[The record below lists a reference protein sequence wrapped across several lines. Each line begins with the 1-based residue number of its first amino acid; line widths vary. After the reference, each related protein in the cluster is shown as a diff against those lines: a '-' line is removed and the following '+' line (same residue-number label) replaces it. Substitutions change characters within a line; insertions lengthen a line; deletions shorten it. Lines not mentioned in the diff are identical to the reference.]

1 MVSVSPIEVGAVDG
15 GDVDRG
21 SGRRRIG
28 DRLPDWMGSIRMR
41 IAFVYSVVLFGL
53 AALVVSVIYLG
64 LAHSLSEQP
73 ITRRVS
79 GVGVTRQGIPF
90 TFESQQVDQYLFIE
104 REANT
109 RALDTLRR
117 YTFGSLFALF
127 GTSVAVGWIVAGRV
141 LRPMGHI
148 TDVAREIQA
157 TDLSRRINLGG
168 PNDELRQLADT
179 FDGMLTRLDDAFE
192 GQRQF
197 IQEASHEL
205 RNPLAVIR
213 TNLDVALADPNT
225 PAEELRHTAEVVQ
238 RSTERM
244 VHLVDDLL
252 VYARRGML
260 GRERAPVDISV
271 LVREVAEEFRE
282 TAHTEGV
289 EIVAETESDL
299 WADADQPALHQAL
312 ANLLANAIVA
322 SPAGSVIE
330 ARAGRHDPWVWMSV
344 EDEGHGIAVED
355 QDKVFQR
362 FWRGDPARGRDH
374 AHSGLGLT
382 VVRQV
387 AEAHCGEVRVVS
399 KPGEG
404 AAFAIWI
411 PAGAGPTGDHTI
423 EDR

>member
-1 MVSVSPIEVGAVDG
+1 MAMQEVSHPVAHDEVEG
-15 GDVDRG
+15 GPKALSVVG
-21 SGRRRIG
+21 
-28 DRLPDWMGSIRMR
+28 RLPNWMGSIRMR

-53 AALVVSVIYLG
+53 AALVISVIYLG

-79 GVGVTRQGIPF
+79 GVGVTPQGVPF

-117 YTFGSLFALF
+117 YTFGSLFGLF
-127 GTSVAVGWIVAGRV
+127 GASVVVGWIVAGRV
-141 LRPMGHI
+141 LRPMEHI

-179 FDGMLTRLDDAFE
+179 FDGMLARLDDAFE

-197 IQEASHEL
+197 IQETSHEL

-213 TNLDVALADPNT
+213 TNLDVTLADPDAST
-225 PAEELRHTAEVVQ
+225 EDLRHTAEVVQ
-238 RSTERM
+238 RSSERM
-244 VHLVDDLL
+244 THLVDDLL
-252 VYARRGML
+252 VYARRGVL
-260 GRERAPVDISV
+260 GRERAPVDVSV
-271 LVREVAEEFRE
+271 LVREVAEEFRR
-282 TAHTEGV
+282 TAVAEGV
-289 EIVAETESDL
+289 SIHDETEPDL
-299 WADADQPALHQAL
+299 WVEADQLALRQAL
-312 ANLLANAIVA
+312 ANLMANAIVA
-322 SPAGSVIE
+322 SPEGSTIE
-330 ARAGRHDPWVWMSV
+330 VRAGRQEPWVWMSV
-344 EDEGHGIAVED
+344 EDDGYGIAAED

-362 FWRGDPARGRDH
+362 FWRGENGGSRDP

-387 AEAHCGEVRVVS
+387 AEAHGGEVRVVS
-399 KPGEG
+399 APGEG

-411 PAGAGPTGDHTI
+411 PASAAPDP
-423 EDR
+423 DR